1 MRHRSHATEA
11 NTSGESATDSAKSY
25 TSEQLDAV
33 KRFKFMSHIQCF
45 MNVIGKID
53 SGNMK

>member
-53 SGNMK
+53 SGNR